1 MDRRVSMAACNTV
14 DNIIMVASMDGA
26 INYFEIQH
34 PEGGN
39 GQNGWAHDDAVPH
52 NHPLRMDRRVSMA
65 YDVLESLP
73 WHDHMII

>member
-1 MDRRVSMAACNTV
+1 MAPWWGDDGGWWHVTYAARMDRRVSMAACNTV

-39 GQNGWAHDDAVPH
+39 GQNGWAHDDAV
-52 NHPLRMDRRVSMA
+52 
-65 YDVLESLP
+65 Y
-73 WHDHMII
+73 